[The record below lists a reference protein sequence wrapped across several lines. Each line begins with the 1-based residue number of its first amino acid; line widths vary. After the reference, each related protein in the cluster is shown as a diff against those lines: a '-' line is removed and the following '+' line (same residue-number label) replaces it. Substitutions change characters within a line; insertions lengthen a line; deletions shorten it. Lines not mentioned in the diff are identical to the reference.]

1 MLRRTATFV
10 AVAALIALPA
20 VAEAQLVCAQQSS
33 CSLQPTAT
41 LTIPTI
47 VRMQVPSLTVTM
59 DGSTIT
65 DISGGAS
72 VVAGPFGDV
81 NVRANAAWNLTIA
94 ANAANWTYTPLGGAT
109 GGVRAANTLQYSIN
123 SGAFAAMS
131 QTAATV
137 ATGAA
142 SNGQNVN
149 VQFQATIPA
158 DYSDPANR
166 PGSYALGLT
175 LTLTAP

>member
-10 AVAALIALPA
+10 AAAALIALPA
-20 VAEAQLVCAQQSS
+20 VAEAQARLRPAVQLLAPAHCDAHDSDDRAHAGPVARRHARR
-33 CSLQPTAT
+33 L
-41 LTIPTI
+41 IK
-47 VRMQVPSLTVTM
+47 V
-59 DGSTIT
+59 T
-65 DISGGAS
+65 DISGGAA

-94 ANAANWTYTPLGGAT
+94 ANAADWTYTGSAA
-109 GGVRAANTLQYSIN
+109 GVRAANTLQYSIN
-123 SGAFAAMS
+123 SGAFAAIS

>member
-1 MLRRTATFV
+1 MLRRSVKFL
-10 AVAALIALPA
+10 AVAALVALPA
-20 VAEAQLVCAQQSS
+20 VAQAQNVCAQQNS

-47 VRMQVPSLTVTM
+47 VRMQVPSLAVTM
-59 DGSTIT
+59 NGATIT
-65 DISGGAS
+65 DISGGTA
-72 VVAGPFGDV
+72 VVPGTFGDV
-81 NVRANAAWNLTIA
+81 NVRANAAWNLTLA
-94 ANAANWTYTPLGGAT
+94 ANAANWTYTGSASDAA
-109 GGVRAANTLQYSIN
+109 RAAATLQYSVN
-123 SGAFAAMS
+123 TGAFASVS
-131 QTAATV
+131 QTAATI

-149 VQFQATIPA
+149 VQFQATLPA
-158 DYSDPANR
+158 DYSDVANR

>member
-10 AVAALIALPA
+10 AAAALIALPA

-47 VRMQVPSLTVTM
+47 VRMQVPSLAVTL
-59 DGSTIT
+59 DGSSIT
-65 DISGGAS
+65 DISGGAA

-94 ANAANWTYTPLGGAT
+94 ANAANWTYTGSAA
-109 GGVRAANTLQYSIN
+109 GVRAANTLQYSIN
-123 SGAFAAMS
+123 SGAFAAIS